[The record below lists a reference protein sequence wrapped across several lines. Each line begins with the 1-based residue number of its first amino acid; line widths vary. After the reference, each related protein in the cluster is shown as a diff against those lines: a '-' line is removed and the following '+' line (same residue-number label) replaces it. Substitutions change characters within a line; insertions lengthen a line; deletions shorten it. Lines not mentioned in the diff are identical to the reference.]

1 MPKSMNRTDHGGL
14 LSGSTL
20 KWLAILLMLID
31 HVGASLLEVFVLN
44 GYSNSPLAG
53 LTGNVDFWWKVD
65 RVLRYIG
72 RSAFPIFCFLLVE
85 GAVHTR
91 DIRRYAGRMIAFAF
105 VSELPFDLALRNHFP
120 WWAHQ
125 NVFFTLALGLSAIL
139 VFQRSAGSCLLYT
152 SSQFW
157 YRIRYQ
163 LFRPVP
169 GFKYLPERGPGVY
182 SEIF

>member
-1 MPKSMNRTDHGGL
+1 MNRTDHGGL

-31 HVGASLLEVFVLN
+31 HVGASLLEIFVLN

-85 GAVHTR
+85 GSSA
-91 DIRRYAGRMIAFAF
+91 YQGY
-105 VSELPFDLALRNHFP
+105 PALCRKNDSIC
-120 WWAHQ
+120 
-125 NVFFTLALGLSAIL
+125 VCLGAPL
-139 VFQRSAGSCLLYT
+139 
-152 SSQFW
+152 
-157 YRIRYQ
+157 
-163 LFRPVP
+163 
-169 GFKYLPERGPGVY
+169 
-182 SEIF
+182 

>member
-1 MPKSMNRTDHGGL
+1 MSYYTEAVSYTHL
-14 LSGSTL
+14 STL

-85 GAVHTR
+85 GAVP
-91 DIRRYAGRMIAFAF
+91 
-105 VSELPFDLALRNHFP
+105 VS
-120 WWAHQ
+120 
-125 NVFFTLALGLSAIL
+125 
-139 VFQRSAGSCLLYT
+139 YT
-152 SSQFW
+152 H
-157 YRIRYQ
+157 
-163 LFRPVP
+163 LD
-169 GFKYLPERGPGVY
+169 VY
-182 SEIF
+182 KRQA